1 MKRAILV
8 LACPIG
14 KEIGAFK
21 PITLIDQEKRED
33 GTELYQIDLSA
44 FDISAVL
51 YIKIVE
57 EAQ

>member
-1 MKRAILV
+1 MKRTILV

-14 KEIGAFK
+14 KEIGKFK
-21 PITLIDQEKRED
+21 PIALIEQEKRED

-57 EAQ
+57 DAQ